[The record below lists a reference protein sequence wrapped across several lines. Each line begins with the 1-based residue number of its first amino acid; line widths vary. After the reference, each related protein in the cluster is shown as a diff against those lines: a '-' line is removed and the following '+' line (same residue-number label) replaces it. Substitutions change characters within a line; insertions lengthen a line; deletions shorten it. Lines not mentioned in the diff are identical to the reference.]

1 MEFCVLQSCS
11 DGNCT
16 CIRTGEGAFLVDDGL
31 PLRHLKERLSHI
43 GLTLDDIQGVVIT
56 HDHGDH
62 CDGLKPLLN
71 KRPDLQLYANEG
83 TSTAVDLRLGVKG
96 SQWNIIDTDTPFE
109 LCGLEVSA
117 FRVEHDAADPVAY
130 TFSYDGGKLGIATD
144 IGTVTPVVKR
154 HLVGCTALVIE
165 ANYDEELLMR
175 SERWQM
181 LKRRVSGR
189 HGHLSNSQAY
199 ELLREVASP
208 SLRTVL
214 PGHISQDCNLVELA
228 IGTIRDALR
237 AVNVEAEV
245 IPTYHDRESAI
256 LQW

>member
-11 DGNCT
+11 GGNCT
-16 CIRTGEGAFLVDDGL
+16 CIRTGEGVFLVDDGL
-31 PLRHLKERLSHI
+31 RLKHLKERLSHI
-43 GLTLDDIQGVVIT
+43 GVSIDDICGIVIT
-56 HDHGDH
+56 HEHGDH
-62 CDGLKPLLN
+62 CCGLGPLLN
-71 KRPDLQLYANEG
+71 KHPDIQLYANEG
-83 TSTAVDLRLGVKG
+83 TALAVDIHFRGKEL
-96 SQWNIIDTDTPFE
+96 QWNIFDTDTPFE

-117 FRVEHDAADPVAY
+117 FRVEHDAADPVAF
-130 TFSYDGGKLGIATD
+130 TFSYEGGKLGIATD

-175 SERWQM
+175 SERWQT